1 MRVVELAL
9 ARHAV
14 RNVQGSARLEE
25 DGADFVPVAGIV
37 EDGDG
42 AALDLKAGQA
52 AHVGFARVDDV
63 RNRAALEGEAL
74 RAPDRFGDFR
84 ETRPEVEA
92 VAAAAEVHL
101 AGDLRAVADGQR
113 VAAVP
118 EIQTAGD
125 FRRFAD
131 DHRVAAIAEAHV
143 VRDFRAVADCRLVVA
158 VP

>member
-1 MRVVELAL
+1 M
-9 ARHAV
+9 
-14 RNVQGSARLEE
+14 
-25 DGADFVPVAGIV
+25 PVAGIV

-42 AALDLKAGQA
+42 AAFDLKAGEA

-131 DHRVAAIAEAHV
+131 DHRVASMAKVHVAGDFRADDDQRVAAIAEAHV
-143 VRDFRAVADCRLVVA
+143 VRDFRAFADRRPVVA